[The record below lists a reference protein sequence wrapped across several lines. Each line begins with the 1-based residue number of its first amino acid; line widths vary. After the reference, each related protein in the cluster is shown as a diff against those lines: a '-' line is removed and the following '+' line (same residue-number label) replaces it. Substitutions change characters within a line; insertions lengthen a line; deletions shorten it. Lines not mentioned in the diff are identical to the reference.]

1 MDVARYVSFADGLL
15 SVELRDGRII
25 SVPLHWYP
33 RLVNGTSEEL
43 ANWQLLGNGIGI
55 HWPDLDEDISVTA
68 LLAGRRSGETEA
80 SLHRWLS
87 KRRRPAV
94 EIDELTGIRTVRIG
108 RVITAEEVKR
118 FLEDNE

>member
-25 SVPLHWYP
+25 SVPLDWYP

-43 ANWQLLGNGIGI
+43 ANWQLLAGGIGI
-55 HWPDLDEDISVTA
+55 HWPDLDEDISVAA
-68 LLAGRRSGETEA
+68 LLAGRRSGEIEA
-80 SLHRWLS
+80 SLQWWLS
-87 KRRRPAV
+87 KRRPAV

-108 RVITAEEVKR
+108 RVITAEEVRR
-118 FLEDNE
+118 FLEDDE

>member
-25 SVPLHWYP
+25 SVPLDWYP

-43 ANWQLLGNGIGI
+43 ANWQLLGGGIGI
-55 HWPDLDEDISVTA
+55 HWPDLDEDISVAA

-80 SLHRWLS
+80 SLQRWLS
-87 KRRRPAV
+87 KRRPAV

-108 RVITAEEVKR
+108 RVITAEEVRR
-118 FLEDNE
+118 FLEDDE

>member
-1 MDVARYVSFADGLL
+1 MDVARSVSFADGLL
-15 SVELRDGRII
+15 SVELKDGRII
-25 SVPLHWYP
+25 SVPLDWYP

-43 ANWQLLGNGIGI
+43 ANWQLLGAGIGI
-55 HWPDLDEDISVTA
+55 HWPDLDEDISVDD

-80 SLHRWLS
+80 SLQRWLS
-87 KRRRPAV
+87 KRLPTV
-94 EIDELTGIRTVRIG
+94 KIDELTGTRTVRVG